1 MLEVTLLGCGG
12 TMPLPGRWLTS
23 LFVRYQGRSLLID
36 AGEGTQIA
44 MKQAGLSSHNT
55 DLILLTHY
63 HGDHV
68 MGLPGYLTSMT
79 VSGRKEP
86 VLIAGPQGLTEIVPK
101 ICAVASIGYEVQGLE
116 CAGETVS
123 FAFPGHPEL
132 QIHAFPVEHSI
143 TTWGYTIELKRSGR
157 FDAGRARAL
166 DIPTKYWH
174 ALQKGETIQEK
185 GKIYTPEMVMGPER
199 KGIRLTYSTDTR
211 PCANLVKYASGSDL
225 LVCEGMY
232 GENEKR
238 PAAMENK
245 HMTFAEA
252 AGIAKEAGVKELWLT
267 HYSPAEQKPEEHIG
281 NAREIFANS
290 HPGFDGKHTVLTF
303 AGTESE

>member
-12 TMPLPGRWLTS
+12 TMPLPGRWLTY
-23 LFVRYQGRSLLID
+23 LLVRYQGRGLLID

-86 VLIAGPQGLTEIVPK
+86 VLIAGPKGLTEIVPK
-101 ICAVASIGYEVQGLE
+101 ICAVASIGYELQGLE
-116 CAGETVS
+116 YTGETVS
-123 FAFPGHPEL
+123 FAFPGHPEM
-132 QIHAFPVEHSI
+132 QIHAFPVEHNI
-143 TTWGYTIELKRSGR
+143 ETWGYTIEVKRSGR
-157 FDAGRARAL
+157 FDAERARTL
-166 DIPTKYWH
+166 DIPTRYWH
-174 ALQKGETIQEK
+174 ALQKGETVQDGEK
-185 GKIYTPEMVMGPER
+185 TYTPELVLGPER

-211 PCANLVKYASGSDL
+211 PCANLVQHAAGSDL
-225 LVCEGMY
+225 LICEGMY
-232 GENEKR
+232 GEDEKIS
-238 PAAMENK
+238 AAMENR

-267 HYSPAEQKPEEHIG
+267 HYSPAEQKPEEHIV
-281 NAREIFANS
+281 NARKIFANS
-290 HPGFDGKHTVLTF
+290 QPGYDGKHTVLSF
-303 AGTESE
+303 ED

>member
-23 LFVRYQGRSLLID
+23 LFVRCQGRSLLID

-44 MKQAGLSSHNT
+44 MKQAGLSSAHT

-79 VSGRKEP
+79 VAGRKDP
-86 VLIAGPQGLTEIVPK
+86 VLIAGPAGLTEIVPK
-101 ICAVASIGYEVQGLE
+101 ICAVASIGYEVHGHELQGE
-116 CAGETVS
+116 EET
-123 FAFPGHPEL
+123 FAFPGHPEIL
-132 QIHAFPVEHSI
+132 IHAFKVDHSI
-143 TTWGYTIELKRSGR
+143 ETWGYTVEIKRTGR
-157 FDAGRARAL
+157 FDAQKARTAG
-166 DIPTKYWH
+166 IPVQYWKI
-174 ALQKGETIQEK
+174 LQKGETVQDGENT
-185 GKIYTPEMVMGPER
+185 YTPEMVLGEER

-211 PCANLVKYASGSDL
+211 PCESLIRYAKDSDL

-232 GENEKR
+232 GEDEKLS
-238 PAAMENK
+238 AAVDNK

-252 AGIAKEAGVKELWLT
+252 AGIARESGVRELWLT
-267 HYSPAEQKPEEHIG
+267 HYSPAEQQPQEHLI
-281 NAREIFANS
+281 NAQKIF
-290 HPGFDGKHTVLTF
+290 PGSYAGYDGKSTVLKF
-303 AGTESE
+303 EE

>member
-23 LFVRYQGRSLLID
+23 LLVRYQGRGLLID

-86 VLIAGPQGLTEIVPK
+86 VLIAGPKGLTEIVPK
-101 ICAVASIGYEVQGLE
+101 ICAVASIGYELQGLE
-116 CAGETVS
+116 YTGETVS
-123 FAFPGHPEL
+123 FAFPGHPEM
-132 QIHAFPVEHSI
+132 QIHAFPVEHNI
-143 TTWGYTIELKRSGR
+143 ETWGYTIEVKRSGR
-157 FDAGRARAL
+157 FDAERARTL
-166 DIPTKYWH
+166 DIPTRYWH
-174 ALQKGETIQEK
+174 ALQKGETVQDGEK
-185 GKIYTPEMVMGPER
+185 TYTPELVLGPER

-211 PCANLVKYASGSDL
+211 PCANLVQHAAGSDL
-225 LVCEGMY
+225 LICEGMY
-232 GENEKR
+232 GEDEKIS
-238 PAAMENK
+238 AAMENR

-267 HYSPAEQKPEEHIG
+267 HYSPAEQKPEEHIV
-281 NAREIFANS
+281 NARKIFANS
-290 HPGFDGKHTVLTF
+290 QPGYDGKHTVLSF
-303 AGTESE
+303 ED